1 MSTPEITLY
10 VCEHRLKGTEK
21 WKFAY
26 ATLDPGDYAMRER
39 MQFELELRYN
49 RTPEYTFLKGIPHQ
63 REKQPYEWKWK
74 MRVLSI
80 TELERL
86 TSATEP
92 APIQPLIRENW
103 TGIGEPGPKNEYAST
118 YGSSMPSQSPA
129 QHTQNN
135 YNCNACAQLQ
145 NESVALRQPP
155 APERGKCKCYLGKLD
170 CDTEYAAV
178 MTGCSTDWTITEDC
192 PIHGKKTEPGK
203 ELVERAD
210 KFLKLFCPAMLGAS
224 VPEEAMWFRNMKDSL
239 AAGLAKVQ
247 REAEARGIERAAQAC
262 ENEARCYADSH
273 RTHDNF
279 CHAQDAKAI
288 RALIPSKPVLT

>member
-129 QHTQNN
+129 QHTENH

-155 APERGKCKCYLGKLD
+155 ATIAG
-170 CDTEYAAV
+170 AA
-178 MTGCSTDWTITEDC
+178 THIPCSTGVEIAK
-192 PIHGKKTEPGK
+192 PIE
-203 ELVERAD
+203 
-210 KFLKLFCPAMLGAS
+210 
-224 VPEEAMWFRNMKDSL
+224 
-239 AAGLAKVQ
+239 GL
-247 REAEARGIERAAQAC
+247 
-262 ENEARCYADSH
+262 S
-273 RTHDNF
+273 
-279 CHAQDAKAI
+279 
-288 RALIPSKPVLT
+288 